1 MRLVRKKLMAIDETE
16 EKTISSFLDTHFS
29 TVFHEPAF
37 NKIVSEVLGTEFSY
51 CIAYDR
57 EDNMIGVCPLH
68 SIKRGALRQ
77 LHSGLSM
84 HDIPYGGWIC
94 ELRVTNPLELL
105 SRMKL
110 AFNENLTYWSI
121 PQLQPDNGLSLR
133 SEREF
138 QTGIIDLSR
147 PLDEILHEDLDRK
160 RRQDISRAEKK
171 GVEVEKL
178 NTQNLD
184 IFLDQCRNLKVTIQA
199 VPFPDEFFVRLF
211 SVYHDS
217 GKIIGL
223 ATKLKGEYLASGVL
237 IGNRHMAHLWI
248 AGKPKSCSVHVPRQ
262 DSLLWESIKW
272 AKEAGSRY
280 YDLCVVEAER
290 LPQIAQFKLSFSKTL
305 VPFYYLT
312 QRKLGYRLLS
322 KIQKWAG
329 RRSRILSL

>member
-1 MRLVRKKLMAIDETE
+1 MRLIKKKLMAIDEAE

-37 NKIVSEVLGTEFSY
+37 NKILSEVFGTEFSY
-51 CIAYDR
+51 YIAYDLD
-57 EDNMIGVCPLH
+57 DNMIGICPIH
-68 SIKRGALRQ
+68 SIKRGALRE
-77 LHSGLSM
+77 LHSGMLM
-84 HDIPYGGWIC
+84 HDVPYGGWIY
-94 ELRVTNPLELL
+94 ENGVTNILELM

-121 PQLQPDNGLSLR
+121 PQLQTDTFTFLR
-133 SEREF
+133 NKREF
-138 QTGIIDLSR
+138 QTGIIDLSAS
-147 PLDEILHEDLDRK
+147 LDEILQNIERK
-160 RRQDISRAEKK
+160 RRQDIIRAERK

-178 NTQNLD
+178 KPQNLD
-184 IFLDQCRNLKVTIQA
+184 VFLDQCRNLKESIQA
-199 VPFPDEFFVRLF
+199 DPFPDELFIRLF
-211 SVYHDS
+211 SRYYDS

-223 ATKLKGEYLASGVL
+223 ATKLNGEYLASGVL

-329 RRSRILSL
+329 RQSRIHSL